1 MREMGSQNIN
11 KQPQL
16 GCVKWVAKTST
27 TTTKQPQLGYV
38 KWMAKTS
45 TTATTT
51 TTTTV
56 ELASW
61 VMQGRQERSVSRKW
75 NKRG

>member
-1 MREMGSQNIN
+1 MGS
-11 KQPQL
+11 K
-16 GCVKWVAKTST
+16 KTST
-27 TTTKQPQLGYV
+27 TTTTNNLNWDMS

-45 TTATTT
+45 TTTATTT
-51 TTTTV
+51 RM

-61 VMQGRQERSVSRKW
+61 VMQGRQETSVSRKW